1 MFSNLPVTANDL
13 LIMGAMLAVFVA
25 LSFLVFFRRGS

>member
-1 MFSNLPVTANDL
+1 MMSNLPVTTSDL
-13 LIMGAMLAVFVA
+13 LIMGGILVGFLA